1 MDYETLSTIYE
12 LLNNAYIVAKKDETK
27 ANKQILQYHLS
38 HHSEEENPYI
48 AERDEAV
55 ERREKYAHAYFEFCD
70 VMWGTN
76 GRKKEI

>member
-12 LLNNAYIVAKKDETK
+12 LLNNAYIVAKKDE
-27 ANKQILQYHLS
+27 AEAARQYMYFRLA
-38 HHSEEENPYI
+38 HSGGEENPYE
-48 AERDEAV
+48 AERDEAS